1 MWLGPVGDFID
12 FDGNGLWWV
21 WVCQRG
27 CGGYGWLPWLRR
39 REWVLGGCRE
49 WWLLWW
55 WWVVVLRCAGLLIWA
70 IDRVVEVVVDRLPG
84 F

>member
-12 FDGNGLWWV
+12 FDGNGLWSV

-39 REWVLGGCRE
+39 GEWVVDLGYS
-49 WWLLWW
+49 
-55 WWVVVLRCAGLLIWA
+55 GLLIWA
-70 IDRVVEVVVDRLPG
+70 VDQVVEVVVDRSCG
-84 F
+84 FDFCRWFGWGVKKYI

>member
-12 FDGNGLWWV
+12 FDGNGLWSV

-39 REWVLGGCRE
+39 GEWVVDLG
-49 WWLLWW
+49 
-55 WWVVVLRCAGLLIWA
+55 CAGLLI
-70 IDRVVEVVVDRLPG
+70 RLLRLWLIGPAVLIFAVG
-84 F
+84 LVGV